1 MALIPVTLQPEVFGD
16 DVRRRG
22 YVREL
27 GVLMARVDEGMRRY
41 EGYVGGGDA
50 SRLWGDV
57 KGAWGEWMKQGSGWL
72 SLVEGGNREEA
83 FRLWVSGGEALLVR
97 VGDGLESL
105 RQVGGREVEVLAGRG
120 LRQALWLRGVALGGT
135 VLGVF

>member
-1 MALIPVTLQPEVFGD
+1 MKERSLNRKLWGAFGLMAIIILMGGAIGVTGLIVLESTFQKMTKTHYAAMSDLASLQDHIFSLRKTAALTLQPEVFGD

-57 KGAWGEWMKQGSGWL
+57 KGAWGSG
-72 SLVEGGNREEA
+72 
-83 FRLWVSGGEALLVR
+83 
-97 VGDGLESL
+97 
-105 RQVGGREVEVLAGRG
+105 
-120 LRQALWLRGVALGGT
+120 
-135 VLGVF
+135 